1 MIFDHQEKKK
11 RRSKYYLICLLLIPL
26 ISVACASTQKTA
38 PMSAVPQA
46 FTETPAVTR
55 QQPKNPESAPGTL
68 TILAAASLTEAFT
81 EMGQIFESQHPG
93 AAVEFS
99 FGGSQQLAQQ
109 FNQGAPAD
117 VFASANTKYM
127 DSAIQSGRVV
137 EGAARVF
144 ANNRLVVIY
153 PQDNPAS
160 VKTLKDLAKP
170 GLKLVLAA
178 KEVPVGKYSLDFL
191 DKAILDPSFGGSF
204 KEDVLKNVVSYEQT
218 VKAVLT
224 KVALAEAD
232 AGIVYLSDISTGAV
246 FQVDKLDIPKA
257 LNVVATYPIAVIND
271 SQHPDL
277 AQAFVDFVLSPTG
290 QDVLK
295 KYNFIPAR

>member
-1 MIFDHQEKKK
+1 
-11 RRSKYYLICLLLIPL
+11 
-26 ISVACASTQKTA
+26 
-38 PMSAVPQA
+38 MSAITPA
-46 FTETPAVTR
+46 FTETPAVTK
-55 QQPKNPESAPGTL
+55 QQPVNPESAPGTL

-109 FNQGAPAD
+109 LNQGAPAD

-127 DSAIQSGRVV
+127 DSAIQSGRVA